1 MQHDFTIICEDIRQ
15 EIGRKLSL
23 MGMYDEAIIFKRV
36 PARLAKLCMYQRW
49 SGSDQPQKARVLL
62 RGSALSG
69 SFVAHGARDLEHY
82 NPDVKRANVMIVFAP
97 LDVVDVGE
105 IELVTYFDES
115 DLPSHTH
122 RIEIRVDPD
131 LRLE

>member
-1 MQHDFTIICEDIRQ
+1 
-15 EIGRKLSL
+15 

-36 PARLAKLCMYQRW
+36 PARLAKLCLYQRW
-49 SGSDQPQKARVLL
+49 SGSDQPEKVRVLL

-69 SFVAHGARDLEHY
+69 SFVAQAARDLEHY
-82 NPDVKRANVMIVFAP
+82 SPDARRANLMIMFAP

-105 IELVTYFDES
+105 VELVTYFGES

-122 RIEIRVDPD
+122 RIEIRVNPD
-131 LRLE
+131 LRVE